1 MAVIG
6 FFGRHY
12 LNNFWRHANVL
23 QCWDMRWYIARM
35 FVWFPERSQGSSL
48 LSCYCWY
55 CFLYYIGFVIWAKG
69 QKINLEFEANTHNP
83 RAWNNIMSIKYG
95 DLWIFFSKYE
105 PAMSYKW
112 GICNDK
118 NNHAINS
125 YLSVHL
131 KNYTIQIFLFF
142 VNCLFL
148 FFDVILMSCWN
159 LEWYMYV
166 PINIEIIMKIWGE
179 NILTFNAN
187 YQP

>member
-1 MAVIG
+1 M
-6 FFGRHY
+6 
-12 LNNFWRHANVL
+12 